1 MDEEDIR
8 KHRGKEMRAFI
19 MAAGEGTRMWPLS
32 ETRPKPLIPVV
43 NRPIIGH
50 ILDAL
55 ADSAFKKVGV
65 LLGREGRRI
74 VEHYGYEYRGMRI
87 DYRYQEKRLGTG
99 DAARYAEKYGDER
112 ILFINGDIVFDKEMI
127 ERIKDEKNAVMGVFR
142 EDTEK
147 YGVLIGE
154 KYLER
159 IEEKRE
165 GSEGGWI
172 NAGIYV
178 FEREIFDAI
187 KKCTP
192 SIRGETELTDAINIL
207 AGKKKVKIVRS
218 EGYWN
223 DIGTPWD
230 ILDANRD
237 FLKDMKGEIQGEIE
251 ENVQIKGSV
260 SVGKGTVIKSG
271 TYIEGPVVIGENCS
285 IGPNSYLRPYTV
297 IGNNCHIGNSSEI
310 KASMI
315 MDGSKIPHFN
325 YVGDSVI
332 GENCNLGAGTKVANL
347 RLDEKNIKVDLK
359 GIYVDTG
366 RRKLGVIMGDDVH
379 TGINVSI
386 YPGTMIGKGV
396 RIGPGAQVHGKI
408 KSHSVIM

>member
-1 MDEEDIR
+1 
-8 KHRGKEMRAFI
+8 MRAFI

-55 ADSAFKKVGV
+55 ADSAFEKVGV

-87 DYRYQEKRLGTG
+87 DYKYQEERLGTG
-99 DAARYAEKYGDER
+99 DAARYAEEYGDER

-127 ERIKDEKNAVMGVFR
+127 ERIKGEKNAVMGVFR
-142 EDTEK
+142 ENTEK

-154 KYLER
+154 KHLER
-159 IEEKRE
+159 IEEKKE

-172 NAGIYV
+172 NAGIYI

-192 SIRGETELTDAINIL
+192 SIRGEIELTDAVNIL

-223 DIGTPWD
+223 DIGIPWD

-386 YPGTMIGKGV
+386 YPGTMMGKGV
-396 RIGPGAQVHGKI
+396 RIGPGAEAQGRI
-408 KSHSVIM
+408 GSDSVIM